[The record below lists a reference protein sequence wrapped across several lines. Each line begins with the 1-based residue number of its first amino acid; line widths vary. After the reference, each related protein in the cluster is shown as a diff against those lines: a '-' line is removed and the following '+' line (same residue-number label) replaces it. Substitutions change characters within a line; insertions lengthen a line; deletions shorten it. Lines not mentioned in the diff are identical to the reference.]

1 MNDPPDPGGSI
12 PSVACNV
19 TVMSQDESSAD
30 TDHTIVDWAIP
41 SNSRKRS
48 KTAKICKHCNK
59 KKRKHK
65 MAGKSEGC
73 LCVDSDEKNSTVNAK
88 IPEKQRDPSILPAL
102 SENISQPQAESAN
115 SRKFYES
122 VERWHMFLEC
132 REYKDFEKS
141 LNYASKYLVTCVE
154 YCASIINKRKRTHI
168 LS

>member
-73 LCVDSDEKNSTVNAK
+73 LCVDSDEKNSTENAE
-88 IPEKQRDPSILPAL
+88 IPEKQRDPSTLPAL

-115 SRKFYES
+115 SRNKYTFELGYEFRLHGL
-122 VERWHMFLEC
+122 VVTQKEKII
-132 REYKDFEKS
+132 YKDS
-141 LNYASKYLVTCVE
+141 YY
-154 YCASIINKRKRTHI
+154 
-168 LS
+168 

>member
-73 LCVDSDEKNSTVNAK
+73 LCVDLDEKNSTENAE
-88 IPEKQRDPSILPAL
+88 ITEKQRDPSTLPAL
-102 SENISQPQAESAN
+102 SVNISQPQAESAN
-115 SRKFYES
+115 SRKFYETYYMGDHS
-122 VERWHMFLEC
+122 RP
-132 REYKDFEKS
+132 
-141 LNYASKYLVTCVE
+141 
-154 YCASIINKRKRTHI
+154 
-168 LS
+168 

>member
-73 LCVDSDEKNSTVNAK
+73 LCVDSDEKNSTENAE
-88 IPEKQRDPSILPAL
+88 IPEKQRDPSTLPAL
-102 SENISQPQAESAN
+102 SENISQPQAESAQFKKVLWI
-115 SRKFYES
+115 SFAICTDCS
-122 VERWHMFLEC
+122 
-132 REYKDFEKS
+132 
-141 LNYASKYLVTCVE
+141 
-154 YCASIINKRKRTHI
+154 
-168 LS
+168 